1 MAELLFKD
9 LTEKI
14 IKVFLEVYN
23 HLGFGYTKNIYLEA
37 LTLEMTTQGLAFEK
51 AKEADIFYKETKVG
65 QYVLDFVCDDK
76 VIIHIDTCDKITDEI
91 EYSIVNHLKSTRYEV
106 GLVLNFGRRPEV
118 KRKIFQNQR
127 KSFIPKGENTE

>member
-23 HLGFGYTKNIYLEA
+23 HLGFGYTKEIYLEA
-37 LTLEMTTQGLAFEK
+37 LTIEMKAQGLPFEK
-51 AKEADIFYKETKVG
+51 DLPADIFYKETKVG
-65 QYVLDFVCDDK
+65 QYILDFVCDDK
-76 VIIHIDTCDKITDEI
+76 VIIHIDTRDKITEEI
-91 EYSIVNHLKSTRYEV
+91 EYSIVNHLKSTKYEV

-127 KSFIPKGENTE
+127 KTFIQKGENPE

>member
-23 HLGFGYTKNIYLEA
+23 HLGFGYTKDIYLEA
-37 LTLEMTTQGLAFEK
+37 LTIEMKAQGLIFEK
-51 AKEADIFYKETKVG
+51 DKPVDIYYKETRIG
-65 QYVLDFVCDDK
+65 QYNLDFICDDK
-76 VIIHIDTCDKITDEI
+76 VIIHIDTKDKITEEI
-91 EYSIVNHLKSTRYEV
+91 EYSIVNHLKSTKYEV

-127 KSFIPKGENTE
+127 KSFIQKGEHAE